1 MSEKILVTGGAGYI
15 GSHTCLAL
23 LQAGY
28 DAVVLD
34 NLCNGS
40 DKALDRVSAL
50 SGRSL
55 TFVKGD
61 IKDTAL
67 VFRLLM
73 EHRIT
78 GVIHFAGL
86 KAVGESVVKPLDYY
100 ETNVSGTL
108 SLCRAMQQANVKR
121 LVFSSSATVY
131 GEEAPVPYYE
141 ALGRGKTTQPYGTSK
156 AMVEQ
161 ILEDLHRSDPE
172 WGIAVLRYFNPVGA
186 HPSGLIGEDPRGTP
200 NNLMPYMAQV
210 AAGKREYLSV
220 FGNDYPTPD
229 GTCRRDYLHVVD
241 LADGHLKAIDWLQQ
255 PGIDVFNL
263 GTGQAYSVL
272 DMVQAFERAI
282 AGSLPYRIAPR
293 RAGDLPEFWADA
305 SKAEKNLG
313 WKAKLGL
320 DQMMADTW
328 RWQSQ
333 NPSGYES

>member
-55 TFVKGD
+55 TFVQGD